1 MNLLILLLS
10 LIILL
15 LLVII
20 AMLASGWPGRQREEI
35 ERLGNGLRREMAE
48 QRSES
53 LQLMKS
59 LRIVVEDAV
68 KESVEKELAS
78 SRPRSGRSRKSA
90 SSKASDAA
98 TVQDAVAPEGEPDNG
113 CQLSVLQAMQISL
126 FPDQAPTDPVV
137 EPKLPALA
145 EPAAEKAPEP
155 ETIHM
160 GFVDDIPDAE

>member
-1 MNLLILLLS
+1 MNLLILLLA

-20 AMLASGWPGRQREEI
+20 AMLATGWPGRQREEI
-35 ERLGNGLRREMAE
+35 GRLGNSLRREMAE

-90 SSKASDAA
+90 SSKAPDAA
-98 TVQDAVAPEGEPDNG
+98 TVQEAVVSEGEPDNG

-126 FPDQAPTDPVV
+126 FPDQAPIAPVV
-137 EPKLPALA
+137 EPNQPASA
-145 EPAAEKAPEP
+145 EPSVAKAPEP

>member
-1 MNLLILLLS
+1 MTLVIVLLVVIVLLLA
-10 LIILL
+10 
-15 LLVII
+15 VII
-20 AMLASGWPGRQREEI
+20 AILVTGWPGRQREEI
-35 ERLGNGLRREMAE
+35 DRLGNSLRREMAE

-68 KESVEKELAS
+68 KESVEKEMAS
-78 SRPRSGRSRKSA
+78 SRPRSGRARKSA

-98 TVQDAVAPEGEPDNG
+98 TVQEAVVSEGEPDNG

-126 FPDQAPTDPVV
+126 FPESPAASVAQPASG
-137 EPKLPALA
+137 EALA
-145 EPAAEKAPEP
+145 EKAAEP

-160 GFVDDIPDAE
+160 GFVDDIPEVD